1 MASNSLKNKKYSKD
15 DLKNQQIRNNSQVR
29 KDTSSGRA
37 AGSTATSR
45 SNRANFA
52 GGSSPDKNS
61 TFSLVR
67 ERSRDNRNDVQ
78 SLFSNAFNTI
88 GINQQDTD
96 YFSTA
101 STAAGIGSSLYNR
114 GVQFG
119 DTLPGLDSALGNL
132 QTARDAIASG
142 NAFNDPIIAQ
152 VVSSIYGEGYDPETV
167 KADMLAAIDQR
178 IDLGTYA
185 SAQGRARSGDTS
197 VRDDAG
203 DHLAEYD
210 RLLRLAGYD
219 VATAAF
225 NTPEHQQMFET
236 YLNYTRD
243 DLERDLDLIS
253 SYRNGQAGISPDNPD
268 LMAAAERVS
277 EYTGTDVMTDME
289 RAAGSVRGPA
299 RPTSGSRSAA
309 MSGMSDAI
317 LSQYDSGYQDLSTE
331 YNRALAEN
339 GLTPQEKIQLA
350 ASGYDPA
357 TEGTQAFDDY
367 MAYLKDA
374 QLMQTQ
380 QEQLEKD
387 IEEWQQET
395 EHYRQ
400 LVNEP
405 DFEELS
411 QPMASDYDNRTG
423 YVLMNGT
430 DAVDVSVINAFI
442 YKMVEA
448 SADPEAYAAFRE
460 KHGRSVDPDPL
471 YAKYNGMG
479 LEYMTDG
486 ERAVFFY
493 LFNKNPRNP
502 EEALQYLDDLSW
514 NTQRLRQQEMLEE
527 QRQHA
532 EEHTIGAY
540 AASFAQQF
548 GNNIVGAAALPVE
561 ALGLYR
567 PNEYDP
573 IFDLGLKAGVSRDV
587 AGSKWEEITPEWEL
601 FGTRISKIGFNA
613 FTSAVDSLIN
623 RKAFQGFGPAAKYA
637 TSASMAFGAFNSAYQ
652 RNLAE
657 GNDDTSAFI
666 DAVVE
671 GAFEYAT
678 EYISVEAIMSDP
690 STPLGFFVKNLLSE
704 ASEEMANEGLNLTY
718 DMLVHGADNQIRQQV
733 DHLMAMGYTPAEAQR
748 TAWTDWLKNFA
759 ITGITGGISGGM
771 GSSIGAITT
780 AVNDRRTG
788 RGIIDAENVSGLL
801 DVAETLNLPED
812 VRRLVEDQ
820 RRAERALS
828 ASLPA
833 PKAAAQ
839 AGMEQAMEE
848 AETSQDVADAAV
860 EAVQAQAPSVSA
872 QAAMPEQA
880 QLPGSDSLTQAVQQ
894 PIEQQEQQQTG
905 TEAPAVTAEA
915 VTAEPT
921 AETEADQES
930 REWMEYIE
938 SQQTQTQ
945 ETAQE
950 IEAEPVTPD
959 ANQVREAEQEAETP
973 AAATE
978 QIQPTETQQQE
989 NGKPPKIS
997 AAKVGRIYREVMKQL
1012 DADAQAVL
1020 SENMARYTAQLL
1032 MTNGYEGDLQG
1043 AQQLAQG
1050 ILDIVSGTP
1059 SKYNLEYIYR
1069 NDAAMKTI
1077 SALTARIDEVNR
1089 IGNVRQSVAEMTRM
1103 PAKPQQ
1109 ADTATVENEKAPV
1122 EADQAYQEEVVSAE
1136 DMSAEERQQ
1145 YVQEAAQEYGAH
1157 AEGVQ
1162 AMYQTDQNPVT
1173 FARQYR
1179 QAYQFGMDGRNLDVS
1194 LKSESLTGLTED
1206 QIRHGYL
1213 LGQSA
1218 RRNAQQQQAQSVG
1231 RAVGKVDDSAIRG
1244 MRLNAVQGTTVNFMS
1259 ELARASGF
1267 NVRFV
1272 ATSANA
1278 KGQFTEANGSYN
1290 KATRTVT
1297 IDINA
1302 GRLSVNSVNYAM
1314 LQTAGHELTHFI
1326 KDFGDANLYNA
1337 YQEFVLDHLSRR
1349 MTEAELNAKIDQ
1361 EIEANR
1367 RQNRELSREEAIDEI
1382 VADAS
1387 GDVLERMT
1395 ERDLRDLAEQNPS
1408 LLKRI
1413 KRFFEKWIS
1422 NMKNALKVAA
1432 SGQKAQNA
1440 VAAQMN
1446 DVIDELSAKWMEMF
1460 KNATENARRM
1470 DAEADGTVRDQAV
1483 HETAQPGDVQ
1493 FSAGNRFDNEADD
1506 VYNTDGMKWTY
1517 NILSDQEQ
1525 EQLNEALH
1533 NITDR
1538 NYKAYIP
1545 TNDGEFIV
1553 GVEEAIVFTNGNYN
1567 DPTVSMIVRFDV
1579 IDPTDTVEKIMERLK
1594 NESRKGKRSQDI
1606 DRDESREIISA
1617 MLRES
1622 AGGSSLALAEFFTPV
1637 SGDAYRR
1644 SRGIGSG
1651 ASGGNQIRKT
1661 SEHDSSRRY
1670 LTKHQQRYFAN
1681 SQARDR
1687 YGRLMRLYHGSSVGR
1702 IEYFKTVEGHRNGLY
1717 LSTNPKVADQF
1728 AMSLDQ
1734 RKKKEQPP
1742 RVSGTD
1748 LDVYYN
1754 NVVYEL
1760 YANTTNPFVIDAG
1773 RRMFNMV
1780 KTPKAMAATGKYGD
1794 TVSTDGIA
1802 KWARSEGY
1810 DGVIVRNVKESY
1822 GILTDDVI
1830 VFDKNQVKFI
1840 DNDDPTGDDSAL
1852 LQVRDPSQITDR
1864 EILANAMDELAQNP
1878 QERGWANTYRKHLA
1892 EIEQKQGQLDEVTK
1906 HLAELRKDPKKNRDE
1921 IIREKNRQKILADQ
1935 IDRED
1940 GTLLKFEATTPVREY
1955 VKRQRAEIRQA
1966 SEQRVREQYQAK
1978 IAELQREKTEAVKK
1992 VREEKNESFSRQ
2004 KYLERVQKDSATLR
2018 EWLTHPTNKAHVP
2031 EFLRKPLGEFMESLD
2046 FSSKRSLSGGTQTQA
2061 DQRMLNAMRD
2071 LHEALSKSHG
2081 MSAAEFGGY
2090 VDLTGNFLEQFTELR
2105 NDIERAMQGETAKLQ
2120 ELRDRLAVT
2129 KDPAKRAELEARIK
2143 GYETSLGTP
2152 VNLMTSQ
2159 QLRALSEMITTLNTS
2174 IRKMNTALGSARQL
2188 TISGMS
2194 KNTIDNVD
2202 KLGQRKAQFEGIG
2215 AVGDFWN
2222 WNNTT
2227 PIYVFKRFGAG
2238 GQAIFEELQD
2248 GWDKLAML
2256 ADKVVKFTE
2265 DTYKSEE
2272 VAAWNKQIHEFNLN
2286 GQTVRMTAT
2295 QLMSLYCLNRRDQ
2308 GRQHLLGGGIR
2319 VAEMKS
2325 KGKTVSDAADH
2336 MLNEAVLD
2344 EMLSK
2349 LTKRQIE
2356 VADALQAYMSNECAK
2371 LGNEISMKRFGYE
2384 MFTES
2389 MYFPIEVDKNNL
2401 RRINEEQ
2408 TMEQSIFRL
2417 LNLSSTKPLQQ
2428 GANNALVLRDI
2439 FDVFAAH
2446 TSDMA
2451 KYNALAL
2458 PVLDMIKWYNY
2469 VEKLN
2474 SNGEP
2479 YNPEKD
2485 SGQAYQTRSVQ
2496 KSLEGAF
2503 GKAARR
2509 YVETFLKD
2517 LNGDTEGGRDDG
2529 MFNRMIS
2536 RYKVASVAANLR
2548 VGMLQITSLP
2558 RAAYAINPKYLFS
2571 GIAKWNTS
2579 RGKISKTARDKVGIA
2594 KWKSLGF
2601 YDTSISRNM
2610 RELIKH
2616 DESTIDKVRQGSM
2629 KLAELGDSWTMGVL
2643 YGAVEAEMR
2652 DKHKELKPGS
2662 EEYNR
2667 QVNARMREIVYQTQ
2681 VVDSTMTRSQFMR
2694 SKGFATLATA
2704 FMSEPTLA
2712 MNMMNDSIF
2721 EARMKS
2727 RAGEKWSP
2735 LIYTKVSRALG
2746 VWMVTS
2752 AISAAVEALFSA
2764 MRDDDEFESFW
2775 EKYSDALLGD
2785 YDDAES
2791 FGDRWTAFWAGS
2803 FGGNLN
2809 PFDDIPILKDFISA
2823 YKGETSAPMWAAA
2836 FGELGDGVN
2845 RLITVIRDGGSP
2857 AEIYGAIYKLVGG
2870 MSKST
2875 GIAASNAMRDIV
2887 SVYNT
2892 FLADRMGWRR
2902 VQTYDDSE
2910 GKAADAMIEAM
2921 IAGDE
2926 EAIEKAYERA
2936 GIYDMDP
2943 DKIADALAKR
2953 IDEAYVSGRI
2963 DRSTADRLLTEHGGK
2978 RARDA
2983 EDMLT
2988 EADYERATGHEHG
3001 KMKSDYLSGLLTEEE
3016 VREYLT
3022 EYDGMREGEIEER
3035 LGEWNY
3041 ERDTGY
3047 VYSQMKADYI
3057 DGELTEEQVMEY
3069 RMEYGGAEE
3078 GDVTTLL
3085 GKWNYERD
3093 TGLAWSDM
3101 RLDYADGVIS
3111 ESELRTYLSK
3121 YGGKDEEQI
3130 EETVSNYDY
3139 QITTGRTTT
3148 APKYWRIAY
3157 AYESGGDYEAY
3168 IDEAFN
3174 QIMYGGD
3181 KRKTWKQARSSI
3193 ASSVASYYKKTY
3205 LAVAGT
3211 PEGDRML
3218 ERILDVYEAIGYNRS
3233 EQRRY
3238 IAENWFEA

>member
-1 MASNSLKNKKYSKD
+1 MQRNYNEGQDAVSYAQQFRTAYEYGQDGRDLENMKGSSTFRTLNEAQLSMAYEL
-15 DLKNQQIRNNSQVR
+15 
-29 KDTSSGRA
+29 GRA
-37 AGSTATSR
+37 A
-45 SNRANFA
+45 
-52 GGSSPDKNS
+52 
-61 TFSLVR
+61 
-67 ERSRDNRNDVQ
+67 RN
-78 SLFSNAFNTI
+78 
-88 GINQQDTD
+88 
-96 YFSTA
+96 
-101 STAAGIGSSLYNR
+101 
-114 GVQFG
+114 
-119 DTLPGLDSALGNL
+119 
-132 QTARDAIASG
+132 
-142 NAFNDPIIAQ
+142 
-152 VVSSIYGEGYDPETV
+152 
-167 KADMLAAIDQR
+167 
-178 IDLGTYA
+178 
-185 SAQGRARSGDTS
+185 SAQ
-197 VRDDAG
+197 
-203 DHLAEYD
+203 
-210 RLLRLAGYD
+210 
-219 VATAAF
+219 
-225 NTPEHQQMFET
+225 
-236 YLNYTRD
+236 
-243 DLERDLDLIS
+243 
-253 SYRNGQAGISPDNPD
+253 QA
-268 LMAAAERVS
+268 
-277 EYTGTDVMTDME
+277 
-289 RAAGSVRGPA
+289 
-299 RPTSGSRSAA
+299 
-309 MSGMSDAI
+309 
-317 LSQYDSGYQDLSTE
+317 
-331 YNRALAEN
+331 
-339 GLTPQEKIQLA
+339 
-350 ASGYDPA
+350 
-357 TEGTQAFDDY
+357 
-367 MAYLKDA
+367 
-374 QLMQTQ
+374 
-380 QEQLEKD
+380 
-387 IEEWQQET
+387 
-395 EHYRQ
+395 
-400 LVNEP
+400 
-405 DFEELS
+405 
-411 QPMASDYDNRTG
+411 
-423 YVLMNGT
+423 
-430 DAVDVSVINAFI
+430 
-442 YKMVEA
+442 
-448 SADPEAYAAFRE
+448 
-460 KHGRSVDPDPL
+460 
-471 YAKYNGMG
+471 
-479 LEYMTDG
+479 
-486 ERAVFFY
+486 
-493 LFNKNPRNP
+493 
-502 EEALQYLDDLSW
+502 
-514 NTQRLRQQEMLEE
+514 
-527 QRQHA
+527 
-532 EEHTIGAY
+532 
-540 AASFAQQF
+540 
-548 GNNIVGAAALPVE
+548 
-561 ALGLYR
+561 
-567 PNEYDP
+567 
-573 IFDLGLKAGVSRDV
+573 
-587 AGSKWEEITPEWEL
+587 
-601 FGTRISKIGFNA
+601 
-613 FTSAVDSLIN
+613 
-623 RKAFQGFGPAAKYA
+623 
-637 TSASMAFGAFNSAYQ
+637 
-652 RNLAE
+652 
-657 GNDDTSAFI
+657 
-666 DAVVE
+666 
-671 GAFEYAT
+671 
-678 EYISVEAIMSDP
+678 
-690 STPLGFFVKNLLSE
+690 
-704 ASEEMANEGLNLTY
+704 
-718 DMLVHGADNQIRQQV
+718 
-733 DHLMAMGYTPAEAQR
+733 
-748 TAWTDWLKNFA
+748 
-759 ITGITGGISGGM
+759 
-771 GSSIGAITT
+771 
-780 AVNDRRTG
+780 
-788 RGIIDAENVSGLL
+788 
-801 DVAETLNLPED
+801 
-812 VRRLVEDQ
+812 
-820 RRAERALS
+820 
-828 ASLPA
+828 A
-833 PKAAAQ
+833 PKSV
-839 AGMEQAMEE
+839 GMR
-848 AETSQDVADAAV
+848 V
-860 EAVQAQAPSVSA
+860 
-872 QAAMPEQA
+872 
-880 QLPGSDSLTQAVQQ
+880 
-894 PIEQQEQQQTG
+894 
-905 TEAPAVTAEA
+905 
-915 VTAEPT
+915 
-921 AETEADQES
+921 
-930 REWMEYIE
+930 
-938 SQQTQTQ
+938 
-945 ETAQE
+945 
-950 IEAEPVTPD
+950 
-959 ANQVREAEQEAETP
+959 
-973 AAATE
+973 
-978 QIQPTETQQQE
+978 
-989 NGKPPKIS
+989 
-997 AAKVGRIYREVMKQL
+997 
-1012 DADAQAVL
+1012 
-1020 SENMARYTAQLL
+1020 
-1032 MTNGYEGDLQG
+1032 
-1043 AQQLAQG
+1043 
-1050 ILDIVSGTP
+1050 
-1059 SKYNLEYIYR
+1059 
-1069 NDAAMKTI
+1069 
-1077 SALTARIDEVNR
+1077 
-1089 IGNVRQSVAEMTRM
+1089 GNV
-1103 PAKPQQ
+1103 
-1109 ADTATVENEKAPV
+1109 DTT
-1122 EADQAYQEEVVSAE
+1122 
-1136 DMSAEERQQ
+1136 
-1145 YVQEAAQEYGAH
+1145 
-1157 AEGVQ
+1157 
-1162 AMYQTDQNPVT
+1162 
-1173 FARQYR
+1173 
-1179 QAYQFGMDGRNLDVS
+1179 
-1194 LKSESLTGLTED
+1194 
-1206 QIRHGYL
+1206 
-1213 LGQSA
+1213 
-1218 RRNAQQQQAQSVG
+1218 
-1231 RAVGKVDDSAIRG
+1231 AIRG
-1244 MRLNAVQGTTVNFMS
+1244 MRLNTAQNASVNFMS
-1259 ELARASGF
+1259 RLAKTAGF

-1278 KGQFTEANGSYN
+1278 QGQYTEENGSYDR
-1290 KATRTVT
+1290 ATRTIT
-1297 IDINA
+1297 IDVNA
-1302 GRLSVNSVNYAM
+1302 GRLNTSSFNYAM
-1314 LQTAGHELTHFI
+1314 IHTAGHELTHFI
-1326 KDFGDANLYNA
+1326 KEFGDANLYNA
-1337 YQEFVLDHLSRR
+1337 YQEFVLGHLSGK
-1349 MTEAELNAKIDQ
+1349 MSENKL
-1361 EIEANR
+1361 NR
-1367 RQNRELSREEAIDEI
+1367 RIAQTIAANKKLGKELSREEAIDEV

-1387 GDVLERMT
+1387 ADLLSKMT
-1395 ERDLRDLAEQNPS
+1395 EQDMQQLAEQNPS

-1413 KRFFEKWIS
+1413 KNFIQRWVKG
-1422 NMKNALKVAA
+1422 MKALLKTAV
-1432 SGQKAQNA
+1432 SGQQTSNDLAK
-1440 VAAQMN
+1440 QME
-1446 DVIDELSAKWMEMF
+1446 DVIDEQYGKWMELF
-1460 KNATENARRM
+1460 KNATENARKA
-1470 DAEADGTVRDQAV
+1470 DAEADGTVPDQAV
-1483 HETAQPGDVQ
+1483 HETAQTGDVQ
-1493 FSAGNRFDNEADD
+1493 YMDDVVYSTRVTDSETLDFLENQETITTYRSMQIVDGKLYPPMAAVVAGAHEDASEIGKWEMATEHPELVIRDPKTGKYQFNLQKGKGRDKGTDVKAAYNPYMHSSNLPLNDQFSSAYKRPNLVTVECEVPVSELTSGYQAQYAKDPVGWHAWHAGPVAGKVRKQRGIERQVFLSRWLKPVRIIPDAEVAQMYREILGDTDIAVPDNVVSPSLLTELKKAGVPIAESGKVSDGVQFMARDAFDNPDDD

-1617 MLRES
+1617 VLRES

-1644 SRGIGSG
+1644 SRGTGSG

-1734 RKKKEQPP
+1734 RKNKKQPP

-1780 KTPKAMAATGKYGD
+1780 KTPKAMSATGKYGD
-1794 TVSTDGIA
+1794 TVSTDDIA

-1864 EILANAMDELAQNP
+1864 EILANAMDSMAETQAELDWVK
-1878 QERGWANTYRKHLA
+1878 RYRKNIGELNEKQRQMD
-1892 EIEQKQGQLDEVTK
+1892 EINADIVRMSNE
-1906 HLAELRKDPKKNRDE
+1906 DPKGNRDE
-1921 IIREKNRQKILADQ
+1921 IIRQQNRAKILASQ
-1935 IDRED
+1935 IDRYD
-1940 GTLLKFEATTPVREY
+1940 KRLLEFEAGKPLKAVVERERTKLKDKAKADLRKYAETTREAA
-1955 VKRQRAEIRQA
+1955 KQREA
-1966 SEQRVREQYQAK
+1966 EQREKYQAILSDVRSKRDEALSKLRKEKNAKIEELRSEKNAK

-2046 FSSKRSLSGGTQTQA
+2046 FSSKRSLSGGAQTQA

-2202 KLGQRKAQFEGIG
+2202 KIGQRKAQFDGIG

-2408 TMEQSIFRL
+2408 TMGQSIFRL

-2439 FDVFAAH
+2439 FDVFASH

-2479 YNPEKD
+2479 YNPETD

-2503 GKAARR
+2503 GNAARR
-2509 YVETFLKD
+2509 YVENFLKD
-2517 LNGDTEGGRDDG
+2517 LNGDTEGGREDG
-2529 MFNRMIS
+2529 MFNRLIS

-2712 MNMMNDSIF
+2712 MNMLNDSIF

-3139 QITTGRTTT
+3139 QIATGRTTT

-3181 KRKTWKQARSSI
+3181 KRKTWKQARNSI

-3233 EQRRY
+3233 EQRRH
-3238 IAENWFEA
+3238 IAENWFNEA